1 MSFSANPVA
10 LREPELVVFKGIKPY
25 LSTILQT
32 QDSILPLFLTETPQV
47 FIQRKIVPSDLSV
60 IILPQIIRSVPLRKL
75 RTINLLVLITFVLSI
90 SVGVYAQEEDR
101 PDFSLIEY
109 KSGKQQ
115 SFKDI
120 LTTRVNVMVVTS
132 TTCGSCISELRAMDW
147 IRAKY
152 KSDMSVT
159 AVFVDRGGE
168 SRVYRY
174 LEYYKFDLDRFL
186 VDPGGAV
193 PSRFNAPTVPTMIMF
208 DKKGNERFR
217 KVGFTAG
224 DESIIISQAEEIMYG
239 KRKGEGRR
247 AKGAEKATEEAQ
259 AATEQGAPGVRKTT
273 GCASTG

>member
-1 MSFSANPVA
+1 
-10 LREPELVVFKGIKPY
+10 LK
-25 LSTILQT
+25 
-32 QDSILPLFLTETPQV
+32 
-47 FIQRKIVPSDLSV
+47 
-60 IILPQIIRSVPLRKL
+60 KL
-75 RTINLLVLITFVLSI
+75 RTVNLLILIAFVLSI
-90 SVGVYAQEEDR
+90 SVGVYAQEEER

-120 LTTRVNVMVVTS
+120 LTAKVNVMVVTS
-132 TTCGSCISELRAMDW
+132 TTCGSCISELKAMDW

-152 KSDMSVT
+152 KGDLSVT
-159 AVFVDRGGE
+159 AVFIDRGGE

-193 PSRFNAPTVPTMIMF
+193 PSRFDASTVPTMIMF

-224 DESIIISQAEEIMYG
+224 DESVIIAQAEEIMYG
-239 KRKGEGRR
+239 KKKAEARR
-247 AKGAEKATEEAQ
+247 ARDAGKTPVEKTPEEAQ
-259 AATEQGAPGVRKTT
+259 AVTEKSAPEVRKTT

>member
-1 MSFSANPVA
+1 M
-10 LREPELVVFKGIKPY
+10 K
-25 LSTILQT
+25 T
-32 QDSILPLFLTETPQV
+32 
-47 FIQRKIVPSDLSV
+47 
-60 IILPQIIRSVPLRKL
+60 L
-75 RTINLLVLITFVLSI
+75 RTANLLVLIAFVLSI
-90 SVGVYAQEEDR
+90 SVGVYAQEEER

-115 SFKDI
+115 SFQDI
-120 LTTRVNVMVVTS
+120 LTTKANIMVVTS
-132 TTCGSCISELRAMDW
+132 TTCGSCISELKAMDW

-152 KSDMSVT
+152 KGDLSVT
-159 AVFVDRGGE
+159 AVFIDRGGE

-174 LEYYKFDLDRFL
+174 IEYYKFDLDRFL

-224 DESIIISQAEEIMYG
+224 DESVIIAQAEEIMYG
-239 KRKGEGRR
+239 KKKAEARR
-247 AKGAEKATEEAQ
+247 AKDAEKATEEAQ
-259 AATEQGAPGVRKTT
+259 AATEQGTPEVRKTT